1 MSDLDPFV
9 VVPRVL
15 WGAVAAVSVI
25 IAIVR
30 SVRARRRSAK
40 GAPSFPRWDPFGP
53 HASWALPAAAV
64 GYAVAAVW
72 SGHFGW
78 GDAGQSIWWSTFSAS
93 ALAYVAPNRARSHT
107 VWGAPLFAA
116 VGAVLFG
123 PLTA

>member
-15 WGAVAAVSVI
+15 WGAVAVVSVI
-25 IAIVR
+25 IAVVR
-30 SVRARRRSAK
+30 SVRDRRRSTK
-40 GAPSFPRWDPFGP
+40 GAPSSPRWDPFGP
-53 HASWALPAAAV
+53 HSAWALPAAAV

-78 GDAGQSIWWSTFSAS
+78 GDAARSVWWSTLSAS
-93 ALAYVAPNRARSHT
+93 ALAYVAKGHPRGQA

-116 VGAVLFG
+116 VGAALFG
-123 PLTA
+123 PLAA